1 MIISLISAIS
11 ENGVIGKDNDLP
23 WHLPADLQHF
33 KKKTTGHTIIMGRK
47 TFESVGKPL
56 PNRVNIVISRQPDY
70 LAKGCIM
77 ASSLEKAIDM
87 TPDNKDEVFICGG
100 AAVYKHGLQ
109 LADRLYITRV
119 HQNVE
124 GDTFFPELDLAKW
137 KETER
142 EYHEPDEKNHSAYSF
157 ITYDRS

>member
-23 WHLPADLQHF
+23 WHLPADLQYF
-33 KKKTTGHTIIMGRK
+33 KKKTSGHTIIMGRK

-70 LAKGCIM
+70 HANGCIM
-77 ASSLEKAIDM
+77 ASSLDEAIEKV
-87 TPDNKDEVFICGG
+87 PQGEEEVFICGG
-100 AAVYKHGLQ
+100 AAVYELGLN

-119 HQNVE
+119 HQQVE
-124 GDTFFPELDLAKW
+124 GDTFFPELDLSKW
-137 KETER
+137 TEIER
-142 EYHEPDEKNHSAYSF
+142 EAYESDEKNPSAYTF
-157 ITYDRS
+157 VIYGRN

>member
-33 KKKTTGHTIIMGRK
+33 KKTTTGHTIIMGRK

-77 ASSLEKAIDM
+77 ATSLEKAIDM
-87 TPDNKDEVFICGG
+87 APKDEDEVFICGG
-100 AAVYKHGLQ
+100 AAVYKQGLQ
-109 LADRLYITRV
+109 LADRLYITRI
-119 HQNVE
+119 HQDVD
-124 GDTFFPELDLAKW
+124 GDTFFPYLDLAKW

-142 EYHEPDEKNHSAYSF
+142 EYHEPDEKNRTAYSF
-157 ITYDRS
+157 ITYGRN